1 MKKIL
6 ALILVIGCIFAFASC
21 NLISSIVPGGSSE
34 PAKETVKD
42 IQKAIDESAP
52 RGASVT
58 VTLKSDLGDL
68 NGSYN
73 VSYNDDG
80 SATVNYSY
88 ERFNEFTLDSV
99 KNDFK
104 STYTGTVTVSADGQL
119 SEEIGGVASVEAVSF
134 DIELDEKYF
143 KSVTVS
149 SSVLKGVVKAE
160 NTYEVLGVD
169 IAYDVEL
176 VIFTG
181 SGRVTSIVISY
192 ESESGPIEI
201 TSVYRY

>member
-6 ALILVIGCIFAFASC
+6 ALILVLGCIFAFASC
-21 NLISSIVPGGSSE
+21 NLFPGTDAE
-34 PAKETVKD
+34 TPKETVAD

-52 RGASVT
+52 LGASVT
-58 VTLKSDLGDL
+58 VLLESTIGDL

-73 VSYNDDG
+73 IAYNNDG
-80 SATVNYSY
+80 TATVNYSY

-99 KNDFK
+99 KDEFK
-104 STYTGTVTVSADGQL
+104 STVSGVVTVSADGQL

-134 DIELDEKYF
+134 DIALKEEYF
-143 KSVTVS
+143 VTVDVS
-149 SSVLKGVVKAE
+149 SSVLRGTIKSE
-160 NTYEVLGVD
+160 NTYDVLGVD
-169 IAYDVEL
+169 ILYDVDL

-181 SGRVTSIVISY
+181 SGRVTSVVISY
-192 ESESGPIEI
+192 VSDAGPVEI

>member
-6 ALILVIGCIFAFASC
+6 ALILVLGCIFAFASC
-21 NLISSIVPGGSSE
+21 NLFPGTDAE
-34 PAKETVKD
+34 TPKETVAD

-52 RGASVT
+52 LGASVT
-58 VTLKSDLGDL
+58 VILESTIGDL

-73 VSYNDDG
+73 IAYNNDG
-80 SATVNYSY
+80 TATVNYSY

-99 KNDFK
+99 KDEFK
-104 STYTGTVTVSADGQL
+104 STVSGVVTVSADGQL

-134 DIELDEKYF
+134 DIALKEEYF
-143 KSVTVS
+143 VTVDVS
-149 SSVLKGVVKAE
+149 SSVLRGTIKSE
-160 NTYEVLGVD
+160 NTYDVLGVD
-169 IAYDVEL
+169 ILYDVDL

-181 SGRVTSIVISY
+181 SGRVTSVVISY
-192 ESESGPIEI
+192 VSDAGPVEI

>member
-6 ALILVIGCIFAFASC
+6 ALILVLGCIFAFASC
-21 NLISSIVPGGSSE
+21 NLFPGTDAE
-34 PAKETVKD
+34 TPKETVAD

-52 RGASVT
+52 LGASVT
-58 VTLKSDLGDL
+58 VLLESTIGDL

-73 VSYNDDG
+73 IAYNNDG
-80 SATVNYSY
+80 TATVNYSY

-99 KNDFK
+99 KEEFK
-104 STYTGTVTVSADGQL
+104 STVSGVVTVSADGQL

-134 DIELDEKYF
+134 DIALKEEYF
-143 KSVTVS
+143 VTVDVS
-149 SSVLKGVVKAE
+149 SSVLRGTIKSE
-160 NTYEVLGVD
+160 NTYDVLGVD
-169 IAYDVEL
+169 ILYDVDL

-181 SGRVTSIVISY
+181 SGRVTSVVISY
-192 ESESGPIEI
+192 VSDAGPVEI

>member
-6 ALILVIGCIFAFASC
+6 ALILVLGCIFAFASC
-21 NLISSIVPGGSSE
+21 NLFPGTDAE
-34 PAKETVKD
+34 TPKETVAD

-52 RGASVT
+52 LGASVT
-58 VTLKSDLGDL
+58 VLLESTIGDL

-73 VSYNDDG
+73 IAYNNDG
-80 SATVNYSY
+80 TATVNYSY

-99 KNDFK
+99 KDEFK
-104 STYTGTVTVSADGQL
+104 STVNGVVTVSADGQL

-134 DIELDEKYF
+134 DIALKEEYF
-143 KSVTVS
+143 VTVDVS
-149 SSVLKGVVKAE
+149 SSVLRGTIKSE
-160 NTYEVLGVD
+160 NTYDVLGVD
-169 IAYDVEL
+169 ILYDVDL

-181 SGRVTSIVISY
+181 SGRVTSVVISY
-192 ESESGPIEI
+192 VSDAGPVEI